1 MTTLKKIQEAAKL
14 QGVTLSVEEIK
25 HIFILSDLVEGNRK
39 LQNRVAAMKV
49 AGYGVAQKPMHTGY
63 GLVCCMKRMKSGAL
77 RVRVS
82 ANWGAKRA
90 NYAWCV
96 EI

>member
-49 AGYGVAQKPMHTGY
+49 AGYRVAQKPMHTGY
-63 GLVCCMKRMKSGAL
+63 GRTLCMKRMQNGNL
-77 RVRVS
+77 RIRVS
-82 ANWGAKRA
+82 ANWTCGHG
-90 NYAWCV
+90 NYANCV
-96 EI
+96 EV

>member
-1 MTTLKKIQEAAKL
+1 MITLKKIQEAAKL
-14 QGVTLSVEEIK
+14 QSVTLSVEEIK
-25 HIFILSDLVEGNRK
+25 HIFVLSDLAKINHRLVDR
-39 LQNRVAAMKV
+39 LAAMKV
-49 AGYGVAQKPMHTGY
+49 AGYGVAQRPMHTGF
-63 GLVCCMKRMKSGAL
+63 GIVLCMKRMKNGNL

-82 ANWGAKRA
+82 ANWGGKQC